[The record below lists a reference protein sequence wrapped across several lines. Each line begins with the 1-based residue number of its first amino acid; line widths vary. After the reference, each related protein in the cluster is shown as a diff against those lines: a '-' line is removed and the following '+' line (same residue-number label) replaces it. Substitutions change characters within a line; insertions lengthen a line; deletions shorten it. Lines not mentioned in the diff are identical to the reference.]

1 MHDIV
6 SISWMPHR
14 KKKWCNG
21 AWQKRTPRSGAKWSK
36 APRPLNQLYWHCRHC
51 FSSSPEGWVEGQ
63 GTYCSALRP
72 GAARWW
78 RGWRIRSGKQRQI
91 SARAWV
97 TARESCGTRVERS
110 RLLFFIFYF
119 LPIARAGFGELQRTI
134 EAHVDW
140 TPATCRG
147 ARRNRNWM
155 I

>member
-1 MHDIV
+1 MHDII

-51 FSSSPEGWVEGQ
+51 FSSSPKAGLKARGRIVLRSDLKPRDDGGGGEFVVENRDRYQPGLGSQPERAVALGWKEVD
-63 GTYCSALRP
+63 YF
-72 GAARWW
+72 
-78 RGWRIRSGKQRQI
+78 
-91 SARAWV
+91 
-97 TARESCGTRVERS
+97 
-110 RLLFFIFYF
+110 LFF
-119 LPIARAGFGELQRTI
+119 LPIARPGFGELQRTI

-147 ARRNRNWM
+147 ARHNRNWM